1 MSSYLP
7 CTYLY
12 NISARKNIDTVR
24 TRRRYWASSVVQICA
39 QKARKRIQNHFLTH
53 SVEHLKIWN
62 SKSSNFCLN
71 FSFNFQAPDNFR
83 FLPEG
88 FPTYIEERERER
100 ERVEWERVRRC
111 KCCNLILFLLWDAKS
126 EVFEMKDETILEQER
141 SKMARKWKWNITF
154 SKRKLGQCLK
164 PRYYSNVT
172 LKG

>member
-1 MSSYLP
+1 M
-7 CTYLY
+7 
-12 NISARKNIDTVR
+12 R

-62 SKSSNFCLN
+62 SKFSNFCLN

-100 ERVEWERVRRC
+100 ELSEKE
-111 KCCNLILFLLWDAKS
+111 LGDANVVISFYFYCETQKVKYS
-126 EVFEMKDETILEQER
+126 KWKMKR
-141 SKMARKWKWNITF
+141 FSSKKDRKWRENEILLFPKENWAKVWCQDIPQMW
-154 SKRKLGQCLK
+154 L
-164 PRYYSNVT
+164 
-172 LKG
+172 

>member
-100 ERVEWERVRRC
+100 ER
-111 KCCNLILFLLWDAKS
+111 
-126 EVFEMKDETILEQER
+126 ER
-141 SKMARKWKWNITF
+141 SEKELGDANVVISFYFYCETQKVKYSKWKMKRFSSKKDRKWRENENEILLFPKENWANVWSQDITQMW
-154 SKRKLGQCLK
+154 L
-164 PRYYSNVT
+164 
-172 LKG
+172 